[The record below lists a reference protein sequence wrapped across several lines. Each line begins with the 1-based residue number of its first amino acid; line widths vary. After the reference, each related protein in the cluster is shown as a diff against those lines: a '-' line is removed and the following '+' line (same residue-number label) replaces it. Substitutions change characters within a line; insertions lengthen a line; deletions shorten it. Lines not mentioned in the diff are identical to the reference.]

1 MSIYATYWILQFP
14 SHGDAYSG
22 CEWVR
27 VLGQGVPAHI
37 GTPTEGY
44 GYESGDPYSD
54 FLPPAIPIVDDDE
67 PPLRAMVVVRENTE
81 KVGQEYIGPLLVLSG
96 EEYFALSFQT
106 LHDGICDALRG
117 NRPRLVAEAIGED
130 GERQLIFEDGSVK
143 PRMGEEN

>member
-14 SHGDAYSG
+14 SLGDAHSG

-54 FLPPAIPIVDDDE
+54 FLPPAVPIVDDDE
-67 PPLRAMVVVRENTE
+67 AALRAMVVVRQNTE
-81 KVGQEYIGPLLVLSG
+81 KVGQEYICPLLVLSG

-106 LHDGICDALRG
+106 LHDRICDALRG
-117 NRPRLVAEAIGED
+117 SRPRLIAESIGED
-130 GERQLIFEDGSVK
+130 GEGQLIFEDGSVK
-143 PRMGEEN
+143 PRSVAEK

>member
-14 SHGDAYSG
+14 SLGDAHSS

-44 GYESGDPYSD
+44 GYESGDPYAE
-54 FLPPAIPIVDDDE
+54 FLPPAIPVTDDDE
-67 PPLRAMVVVRENTE
+67 TALRAMVIIRENTE
-81 KVGQEYIGPLLVLSG
+81 KVGQEYICPLLVLSG
-96 EEYFALSFQT
+96 EEYFAMPFQT
-106 LHDGICDALRG
+106 LHDRVCDALRG
-117 NRPRLVAEAIGED
+117 NRPRLVAESISEN

-143 PRMGEEN
+143 PPLQEN